1 MNQNLIA
8 KIISIILIVILCV
21 GIICLSFLPNLYDIF
36 KDKSVDCFNT
46 HNFIYKFA
54 FYLCY
59 IICLGITYKLVNLF
73 TIIYKGN
80 PFRIEIEKSLRI
92 MTVLFMLLFLIVIIK
107 TIFIPTLLSFVVAIL
122 SFLMSLSFY
131 ILAEVI
137 KVAREYKSELEFTI

>member
-1 MNQNLIA
+1 
-8 KIISIILIVILCV
+8 
-21 GIICLSFLPNLYDIF
+21 
-36 KDKSVDCFNT
+36 
-46 HNFIYKFA
+46 
-54 FYLCY
+54 
-59 IICLGITYKLVNLF
+59 
-73 TIIYKGN
+73 
-80 PFRIEIEKSLRI
+80 

>member
-1 MNQNLIA
+1 MKKNLIA

-21 GIICLSFLPNLYDIF
+21 GIICLLFLPNLYDIF
-36 KDKSVDCFNT
+36 T

>member
-1 MNQNLIA
+1 MKKNLIA

-21 GIICLSFLPNLYDIF
+21 GIICLLFLPNLYDIF

-59 IICLGITYKLVNLF
+59 IICLVNLF